1 MVTTVTTDTF
11 QSFITDSE
19 LPVII
24 DFWAAWCGPCR
35 AFSSVID
42 RLGEDYADKILVGKI
57 NVDEQPKLAD
67 QFHVMSIPTVGVF
80 FKGELKETLVGSR
93 SYDGMAAVADKYLV

>member
-1 MVTTVTTDTF
+1 MVTTVTTDAF

-24 DFWAAWCGPCR
+24 DFWAVWCGPCR
-35 AFSSVID
+35 AFSTVID
-42 RLGEDYADKILVGKI
+42 RLAEDYADKILVGKI

-93 SYDGMAAVADKYLV
+93 SYDAMAAVADKYLA

>member
-24 DFWAAWCGPCR
+24 DFWAVWCGPCR

-42 RLGEDYADKILVGKI
+42 RLAEDYADKILVGKI

-67 QFHVMSIPTVGVF
+67 QFHVMSITTVGVF

-93 SYDGMAAVADKYLV
+93 TYDAMAAVADKYLV